1 MLPWAS
7 QTNRGQKM
15 TDTEDQGRLLTAKE
29 IAGKRKLLTMAAN
42 GRPKLESRMAAAEGS
57 SLPGRHL
64 VLSALK
70 DQHEMYLV
78 REMWLTEDIQ
88 TGREK
93 PRPEIPEDPSK
104 KVVSLPWLGVCV
116 HGGNVFMLLETL
128 WLGPYLGPLAGARA
142 EVVAATVG
150 NRRAGRQRTA
160 DATLAAVALGSPIG
174 LLAGAYSRP
183 KKGGIAVV
191 RSPDGKT
198 RQTTLPD
205 PASLASAQAQ
215 AARFNTLAAAA
226 AQPAVNGNG
235 DAGIAGQLERLAA
248 LHASGA
254 LNDEEYQA
262 AKARLW
268 P

>member
-1 MLPWAS
+1 MRRPGFSAVLAVLIVAEIISPAAMAHPGNMLPWAS

-88 TGREK
+88 TGARNPVRRS
-93 PRPEIPEDPSK
+93 PRTPRRRSSACPGS
-104 KVVSLPWLGVCV
+104 VCAS
-116 HGGNVFMLLETL
+116 M
-128 WLGPYLGPLAGARA
+128 
-142 EVVAATVG
+142 AATSSCSLRPCGWVPTSARSQG
-150 NRRAGRQRTA
+150 HGPKSWRPRSATAGPAWQRTA

-226 AQPAVNGNG
+226 AQPK
-235 DAGIAGQLERLAA
+235 R
-248 LHASGA
+248 
-254 LNDEEYQA
+254 
-262 AKARLW
+262 
-268 P
+268 